1 MPLHAICLIGLLR
14 SESSDSRPSTGNI
27 CPVWSFLVRFALCRV
42 RPKCTRLIFSTP
54 MPGDLGPFDLIFS
67 TWVFYRLDTRG
78 KAEAEHKLF
87 SGKKE
92 CLTYG
97 LAGLLASRR
106 RSCGSTAHLS
116 PHGPR
121 DALLVL
127 HRRAKR
133 MASEPEQAMLAVR
146 QPGVAMLRLGVLDGQ
161 QLVPAKLLLGWLWIS
176 RRPMLRTKP
185 ASGTTVSLGAAC
197 AMPALSA
204 VCAMPTPS
212 AAVLTCCAAVAP
224 DPTNAGCA
232 CL

>member
-1 MPLHAICLIGLLR
+1 
-14 SESSDSRPSTGNI
+14 
-27 CPVWSFLVRFALCRV
+27 
-42 RPKCTRLIFSTP
+42 
-54 MPGDLGPFDLIFS
+54 
-67 TWVFYRLDTRG
+67 
-78 KAEAEHKLF
+78 
-87 SGKKE
+87 
-92 CLTYG
+92 
-97 LAGLLASRR
+97 
-106 RSCGSTAHLS
+106 
-116 PHGPR
+116 
-121 DALLVL
+121 
-127 HRRAKR
+127 
-133 MASEPEQAMLAVR
+133 
-146 QPGVAMLRLGVLDGQ
+146 MLRLGVLDGQ